1 MSVQPPRRQLSR
13 EEQTIR
19 DYCMGE
25 DGRRKAESTVLLHVS
40 HSNLKKTF
48 FQEIRL
54 DLHMRIGTVKQK
66 LEFHCGT
73 SAISNRLFLYD
84 ERGQVMSECEDDKML
99 GYYSPYDGCR
109 LHIVDDDPNS
119 LSAGGWLEDVSLVT
133 KYEISEEAYNA
144 RKNTYR
150 KFKEEKLKEDP
161 EWSLKK
167 EIDARKAKAGM
178 EPSSDSK
185 SKIEDDEYMA
195 TEASAIKVGDRCEV
209 AGGRRGCVKYVGKIP
224 ELPKGWW
231 VGVQY
236 DEPVGKNDGSVKGVS
251 YFECLDKYGGFVRPD
266 LVQVGDFPELDPF
279 ADLEDEI

>member
-1 MSVQPPRRQLSR
+1 MSSDASLLTLVQ
-13 EEQTIR
+13 
-19 DYCMGE
+19 
-25 DGRRKAESTVLLHVS
+25 
-40 HSNLKKTF
+40 
-48 FQEIRL
+48 
-54 DLHMRIGTVKQK
+54 
-66 LEFHCGT
+66 
-73 SAISNRLFLYD
+73 
-84 ERGQVMSECEDDKML
+84 
-99 GYYSPYDGCR
+99 
-109 LHIVDDDPNS
+109 